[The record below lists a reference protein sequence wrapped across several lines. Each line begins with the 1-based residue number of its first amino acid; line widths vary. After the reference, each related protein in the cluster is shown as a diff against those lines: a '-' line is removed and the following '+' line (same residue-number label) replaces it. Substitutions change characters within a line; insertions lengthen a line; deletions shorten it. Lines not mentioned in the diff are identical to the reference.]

1 MNVVRPL
8 AARPAAARPQPA
20 KAAPVAAPAVP
31 VAKPPSIE
39 TGIDN
44 LLLLLQ
50 RELAEPL
57 RKVAELSGRLEE
69 MRQAGF
75 MPATVSG
82 QQTFAELADLA
93 HHSAEVSGRLIS
105 LGEVLSGPPLLAD
118 ERILLA
124 DCLRQSAVGL
134 VDSARTRGVG
144 FRLDDGRENLA
155 PVYGSGHW
163 LGVAL
168 RALLGLLAD
177 AAPAGTHVQMRLRQV
192 GFHQLLTAAVSY
204 NAPAASS
211 IDLLQGKPP
220 AVKAALGAATRI
232 DMLDLVLARAIV
244 ELHGGTL
251 KTDVAER
258 GALVQFHLTLPTGEP
273 QALRQRSDCTQC
285 PFMLQAELFAHD
297 IGELLNARQDEAQA
311 TRTGSDS

>member
-1 MNVVRPL
+1 MNIVRTAP
-8 AARPAAARPQPA
+8 ARRESA
-20 KAAPVAAPAVP
+20 KAQIAVVAP
-31 VAKPPSIE
+31 PPSTE

-57 RKVAELSGRLEE
+57 KKVAELSGRLEE

-124 DCLRQSAVGL
+124 DSLRQSAVGL

-155 PVYGSGHW
+155 PVYGSAHW

-168 RALLGLLAD
+168 RTLLGLLAD

-204 NAPAASS
+204 NAPAAGS

-258 GALVQFHLTLPTGEP
+258 GALVQFQLTLPTGEP
-273 QALRQRSDCTQC
+273 QALRQRSDCAQC

-297 IGELLNARQDEAQA
+297 IGELLNARQDGMP
-311 TRTGSDS
+311 TTKTGSDS